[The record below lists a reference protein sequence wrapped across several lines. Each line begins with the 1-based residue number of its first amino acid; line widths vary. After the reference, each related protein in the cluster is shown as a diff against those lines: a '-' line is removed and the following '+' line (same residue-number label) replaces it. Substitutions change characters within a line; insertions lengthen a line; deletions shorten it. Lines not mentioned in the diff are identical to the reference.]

1 MHNIEMYQWAG
12 NSNKYIPP
20 DDPYQF
26 EKYLQNHASPEK
38 QIEEISKA
46 LYHQS
51 EMPLY
56 QSNVKS
62 DYLRRVQQLMEF
74 PDHTQQDIMYHN
86 HLIQSAVAPT
96 FHDAHSIQNKKTSL
110 VCNSNLVSPL
120 VTIEEPMEDYL
131 GSIEHQVN
139 KPLNGQTLPEH
150 MDDTQKDIK
159 MYSKTV
165 RKCTEKIIGLKQ
177 KIEDAKRANNQS
189 ELNSLLKLKLSTEN
203 DLIYNQRFKAMLNR
217 RYEGLIEYDA
227 SHQKKCTIS

>member
-1 MHNIEMYQWAG
+1 
-12 NSNKYIPP
+12 
-20 DDPYQF
+20 
-26 EKYLQNHASPEK
+26 
-38 QIEEISKA
+38 
-46 LYHQS
+46 
-51 EMPLY
+51 MPLY

-62 DYLRRVQQLMEF
+62 DYLRRVQQLMEL

-120 VTIEEPMEDYL
+120 VTIEEPMKDYL
-131 GSIEHQVN
+131 GSIQHQVN
-139 KPLNGQTLPEH
+139 NPLHGETLPEH

-159 MYSKTV
+159 MYSKKV

-189 ELNSLLKLKLSTEN
+189 ELNSLLQIKLSTEK
-203 DLIYNQRFKAMLNR
+203 DLMNNQRYKAMLDR
-217 RYEGLIEYDA
+217 RYEGLIEYDK